1 MAPQTPKTILIIG
14 GSYAGIGLAQRL
26 LKQNLAGT
34 KLKVIIVNPTESFYF
49 NVASPRIIAK
59 PDFFK
64 QEAYILSIPELFAK
78 YGSDR
83 FELVVGKATSIETG
97 GKKSVTVE
105 EKGSSNPKEVEY
117 DYLVLASGSTTPS
130 MTGSGSNSVLVP
142 FKASF
147 DDGLLTQIKDA
158 QAIFKDARSVVIG
171 GGGPVAVEFAG
182 ELAEA
187 FATDKKQDTQ
197 ITIVSASDGVGVLP
211 SLKPAAQVSAAK
223 ILKSKSVKI
232 IPGTKVVQSTQDA
245 SSKKWTV
252 TLSNGETLTT
262 DAYVAA
268 IGVIPN
274 NEYIPASFLNEE
286 GFVHVDDQFRVLT
299 SSSSSSSS
307 DKTPAEGI
315 YALGDITQHSYRV
328 VSRIEKQTKAIVA
341 NLKAD
346 ILGGSNKRATGY
358 DPEKESLILVVP
370 VGQGQG
376 TGQIGSWVLFSLLV
390 ALVKGKDFLTGRVKS
405 ILQV

>member
-1 MAPQTPKTILIIG
+1 MAPQTTKTILIIG

-34 KLKVIIVNPTESFYF
+34 KLKVTIVNPTESFYF

-130 MTGSGSNSVLVP
+130 MTGSGSNSVRVP
-142 FKASF
+142 FKASG

-197 ITIVSASDGVGVLP
+197 ITIISASDGVGVLP
-211 SLKPAAQVSAAK
+211 LLKPAAQVNAAK

-245 SSKKWTV
+245 PSKKWTI
-252 TLSNGETLTT
+252 TLSNGETLTA

-274 NEYIPASFLNEE
+274 NEYIPASFLNDE
-286 GFVHVDDQFRVLT
+286 GFVRVDDQFRVLT
-299 SSSSSSSS
+299 SSPSSS
-307 DKTPAEGI
+307 DKAPAEGI
-315 YALGDITQHSYRV
+315 YAIGDITQHSYRV

-376 TGQIGSWVLFSLLV
+376 TGQIGSWVLFSLIV